1 MLRNLFVSFVIFF
14 VFLNIGCYEAPEKAR
29 SASLQTIGNVKLYT
43 FASNDQYFLSNA
55 QPYVL
60 PANTSLRKALNG
72 LGQHLSKTYFFKTYN
87 GPKTNIR
94 FEVVRIEEITIKPGS
109 LKIAIINM
117 VDKNDYAMKHFFQGS
132 TGGQTTFSM
141 LGATFI
147 QPHLEPPLLD
157 GLVIFYNGKTLPE
170 LDHINLSGIL
180 TPRLVRYV
188 AKRAI
193 RSTKLEAANSNQ
205 EWITIRKL
213 DL

>member
-14 VFLNIGCYEAPEKAR
+14 VFLNTGCREASEKAG
-29 SASLQTIGNVKLYT
+29 SASFQTIGNVKLYT

-55 QPYVL
+55 QPFVL
-60 PANTSLRKALNG
+60 PANTSLREALNS
-72 LGQHLSKTYFFKTYN
+72 LGQHLSKTYFFKTYS
-87 GPKTNIR
+87 GPDTGIR
-94 FEVVRIEEITIKPGS
+94 FEVVRIKEIPSKPGS
-109 LKIAIINM
+109 LKIAVINM
-117 VDKNDYAMKHFFQGS
+117 VDKNEHAMKHFFQGS

-157 GLVIFYNGKTLPE
+157 GLVIFYNGKALPE

-180 TPRLVRYV
+180 TPRLVRYA

-193 RSTKLEAANSNQ
+193 RSTKMEAANSNQ

>member
-1 MLRNLFVSFVIFF
+1 
-14 VFLNIGCYEAPEKAR
+14 
-29 SASLQTIGNVKLYT
+29 
-43 FASNDQYFLSNA
+43 
-55 QPYVL
+55 
-60 PANTSLRKALNG
+60 
-72 LGQHLSKTYFFKTYN
+72 
-87 GPKTNIR
+87 
-94 FEVVRIEEITIKPGS
+94 
-109 LKIAIINM
+109 M
-117 VDKNDYAMKHFFQGS
+117 VDKNEHAMKHFFQGS

-147 QPHLEPPLLD
+147 QPHLAPPLID

-193 RSTKLEAANSNQ
+193 QNTKIEAAKSNQ
-205 EWITIRKL
+205 EWGIIMTL